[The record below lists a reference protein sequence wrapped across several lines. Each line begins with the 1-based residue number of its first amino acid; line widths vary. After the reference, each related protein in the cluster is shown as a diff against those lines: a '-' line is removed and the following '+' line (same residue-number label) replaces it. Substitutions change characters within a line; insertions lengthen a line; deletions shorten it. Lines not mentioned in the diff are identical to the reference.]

1 MVIGEP
7 AALRRIGAI
16 TLVVLA
22 LAIAFV
28 ALVLPR
34 IEWHATI
41 RVHITLRETAGLREG
56 APLVV
61 AGRPV
66 GSVETIALTR
76 DGVVITVALPASAAA
91 RIPRGGDVFVA
102 SKGPFSSRYLELGA
116 APNST
121 HGTLA
126 DGDRITGI
134 NPPSLDRVLQR
145 TWDNLTTAR
154 AFADTV
160 KPELAAL
167 RTALTNLA
175 TTFDTLDPTSTLDLK
190 LQLLAFVAEAR
201 ALYTST
207 LGGADGLTRLRSVL
221 TRGRTVLSTVKARI
235 ADLRTTAST
244 LTNDVDAART
254 RFGERTTA
262 ALAKIEATIA
272 TIEQTID
279 QIDPILA
286 TVADI
291 RGRIERGEGSLGR
304 IMTDPE
310 FPEDAKELGKIMKRQ
325 PWRII
330 QKPAP

>member
-7 AALRRIGAI
+7 AVMRRVGAI
-16 TLVVLA
+16 TMIVLA

-34 IEWHATI
+34 IEWHAMI
-41 RVHITLRETAGLREG
+41 RVQVALRETAGLREG
-56 APLVV
+56 APLVL

-66 GSVETIALTR
+66 GEVETIALTR
-76 DGVVITVALPASAAA
+76 DGVILTVALPASKAAH
-91 RIPRGGDVFVA
+91 IPRGGDVFVA
-102 SKGPFSSRYLELGA
+102 SKGPFSARYLELGA
-116 APNST
+116 APDTSR
-121 HGTLA
+121 GTLA

-167 RTALTNLA
+167 RAALTNLA
-175 TTFDTLDPTSTLDLK
+175 ATLDTLDPASTLDLK
-190 LQLLAFVAEAR
+190 LQLLAFVAEAN
-201 ALYTST
+201 AFYADT
-207 LGGADGLTRLRSVL
+207 LGGADGLARLRALLVRGRSVL
-221 TRGRTVLSTVKARI
+221 TTVKTHI
-235 ADLRTTAST
+235 ADLRTAASA
-244 LTNDVDAART
+244 LAADVDAARA
-254 RFGERTTA
+254 RFGDRTTT
-262 ALAKIEATIA
+262 ALARIEATIA
-272 TIEQTID
+272 TVEHTID

-291 RGRIERGEGSLGR
+291 RGRISRGEGSLGR

-325 PWRII
+325 PWRIV

>member
-7 AALRRIGAI
+7 AVLRRVGAI
-16 TLVVLA
+16 TMIALA
-22 LAIAFV
+22 LGIAFV

-34 IEWHATI
+34 IEWHAKI
-41 RVHITLRETAGLREG
+41 RIQVALRETAGLREG

-61 AGRPV
+61 AGRAV
-66 GSVETIALTR
+66 GDVETIALTR
-76 DGVVITVALPASAAA
+76 DGVILTVALPAATAAH
-91 RIPRGGDVFVA
+91 IPRGGDVFVA
-102 SKGPFSSRYLELGA
+102 SKGPFSARYLELGA
-116 APNST
+116 APDTSL
-121 HGTLA
+121 GTLA

-134 NPPSLDRVLQR
+134 TPPSLDRVLQR

-160 KPELAAL
+160 RPELAAL
-167 RTALTNLA
+167 GTALTNLG
-175 TTFDTLDPTSTLDLK
+175 TTLDSLDPASTLELK

-201 ALYTST
+201 ALYTDT
-207 LGGADGLTRLRSVL
+207 LGGADGLARVRALLARGRSVL
-221 TRGRTVLSTVKARI
+221 ATFKSHLAE
-235 ADLRTTAST
+235 LRTAASA
-244 LTNDVDAART
+244 LTSDVDAARS
-254 RFGERTTA
+254 RFGARTTH
-262 ALAKIEATIA
+262 ALATLEATIA
-272 TIEQTID
+272 TLEQTID

-286 TVADI
+286 TVADL
-291 RGRIERGEGSLGR
+291 RGRIARGEGSLGR

>member
-7 AALRRIGAI
+7 AVLRRVGAI
-16 TLVVLA
+16 TMIVLL

-34 IEWHATI
+34 IEWHAMVRI
-41 RVHITLRETAGLREG
+41 QVALRETAGLREG

-76 DGVVITVALPASAAA
+76 DGVVVTVALPANTAA
-91 RIPRGGDVFVA
+91 RIPRGGDIFVA
-102 SKGPFSSRYLELGA
+102 SKGPFSARYLEVGA
-116 APNST
+116 APDTS

-134 NPPSLDRVLQR
+134 TPPSLDRVLQR

-154 AFADTV
+154 AFADTI
-160 KPELAAL
+160 KPEVAAL
-167 RTALTNLA
+167 GTALTTLGS
-175 TTFDTLDPTSTLDLK
+175 TLDTLDPAATLDLK

-201 ALYTST
+201 ALYTDT
-207 LGGADGLTRLRSVL
+207 LGGADGVARLRAL
-221 TRGRTVLSTVKARI
+221 LARGRTVLTTTKARI
-235 ADLRTTAST
+235 AELRIAAAALSA
-244 LTNDVDAART
+244 DVDAART
-254 RFGERTTA
+254 RFGDRATT

-272 TIEQTID
+272 TIESTID
-279 QIDPILA
+279 QLDPILA
-286 TVADI
+286 TIADI
-291 RGRIERGEGSLGR
+291 RGRISRGEGSLGR